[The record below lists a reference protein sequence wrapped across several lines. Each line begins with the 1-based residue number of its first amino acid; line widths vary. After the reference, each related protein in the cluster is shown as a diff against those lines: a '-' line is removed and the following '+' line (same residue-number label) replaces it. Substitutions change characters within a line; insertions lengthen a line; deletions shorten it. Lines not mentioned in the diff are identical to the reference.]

1 MERFAPDQEEYY
13 QDDLKKV
20 SFITKK
26 EHMKGS
32 DLMENFKLETI
43 FQYSFLQL
51 IIKFF
56 YRSSQFTVRMSRDTY
71 SVLKRF
77 LQDKNQS
84 IVMNVIQEHLYVDM
98 YEGVPRNKA
107 QVESTAGAMEGEAN
121 RQGKMKQME
130 GENLS
135 NATHVNF
142 SNNLNYEYGYD

>member
-142 SNNLNYEYGYD
+142 SNNLNYGYGYD

>member
-121 RQGKMKQME
+121 RQGK
-130 GENLS
+130 
-135 NATHVNF
+135 T
-142 SNNLNYEYGYD
+142 

>member
-135 NATHVNF
+135 NAAHVNF